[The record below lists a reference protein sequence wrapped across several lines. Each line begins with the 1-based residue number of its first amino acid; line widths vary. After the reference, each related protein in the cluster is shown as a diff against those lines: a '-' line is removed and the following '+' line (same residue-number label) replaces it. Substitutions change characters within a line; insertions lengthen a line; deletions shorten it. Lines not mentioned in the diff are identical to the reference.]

1 MPKFNVEK
9 LITIDAT
16 EAKVRGAIQDFAQW
30 ETWSPWLCMEPQAQL
45 TVEGPAATVGHA
57 YEWTGDMVGAGRM
70 ELAEIDGNTDKMN
83 LTFLRPFKSTAKVE
97 LETTALSETQT
108 RVTWRMQSGLPF
120 FMFFMVNTMKAM
132 IGMDYERGL
141 KLLKEYTET
150 GAVTSRTEVLGI
162 VDVAATDYIGITA
175 DTELKGIS
183 ESMESTMPRVMEQV
197 TGKETQSFT
206 GAIYHKL
213 DIKTQ
218 QCRYTAFA
226 PVNKPDATGTIATCR
241 ALKLIHTGSYQHL
254 GNAWSTANTWQ
265 RHHKL
270 KKNKQVDPFEY
281 YVNDPAQVA
290 SKDLKTEVYLPV
302 IA

>member
-9 LITIDAT
+9 RITIDAN
-16 EAKVRGAIQDFAQW
+16 EAKVRSAIQDFAQW
-30 ETWSPWLCMEPQAQL
+30 ETWSPWLCMEPEAKL
-45 TVEGPAATVGHA
+45 AFEGSAATVGHA

-70 ELAEIDGNTDKMN
+70 ELAEIDGDTDKMD

-97 LETTALSETQT
+97 LQTTALTDTQT

-141 KLLKEYTET
+141 RLLKEYTET

-162 VDVAATDYIGITA
+162 VDVAATDYIGVTA
-175 DTELKGIS
+175 DTKLANINT
-183 ESMESTMPRVMEQV
+183 SMDTTMPRLMEQAR
-197 TGKETQSFT
+197 GKTTQSYT
-206 GAIYHKL
+206 GSIYHNL

-226 PVNKPDATGTIATCR
+226 PVKTPDATGTIATCQ

-254 GNAWSTANTWQ
+254 GNAWNTAYTYQ

-270 KKNKQVDPFEY
+270 KKNKQVDPFEHY
-281 YVNDPAQVA
+281 INDPAEVA
-290 SKDLKTEVYLPV
+290 GKDLKTEIYLPV
-302 IA
+302 IT